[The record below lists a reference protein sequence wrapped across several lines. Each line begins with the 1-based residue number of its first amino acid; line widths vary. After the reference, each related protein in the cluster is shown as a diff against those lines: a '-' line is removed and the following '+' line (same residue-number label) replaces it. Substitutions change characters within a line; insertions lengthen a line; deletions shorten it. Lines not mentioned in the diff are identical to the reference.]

1 MILGWIPFVSWLN
14 PRKVGKTQKSWGV
27 NQIPPTKMVVHVHGV
42 CSMFPLNPSAKTVS
56 HRPPAMVFRR
66 TNWPRPK
73 RGSLPL
79 QPSGF
84 SSPPRPYQKWMVDG
98 FWLELKNHH
107 IFFTLIYQPFSGKS
121 LGSSYFWPVP
131 GVPQPFGFKIKTDAI
146 AGCSSSPNVVL

>member
-1 MILGWIPFVSWLN
+1 MGKNTKIMGSQPN
-14 PRKVGKTQKSWGV
+14 PPQQKFLCMGFA
-27 NQIPPTKMVVHVHGV
+27 P
-42 CSMFPLNPSAKTVS
+42 CFPNPSAKTVS
-56 HRPPAMVFRR
+56 RRPPAMPFRR

-107 IFFTLIYQPFSGKS
+107 MFFTLIYHPFSGKS
-121 LGSSYFWPVP
+121 LGSSYFLPVA
-131 GVPQPFGFKIKTDAI
+131 GVPQPFGYKIKTDAI